1 MGQTFAKRADPA
13 VRKKVC
19 LLVDAD
25 NACPQD
31 IDKVLEV
38 ANGLGD
44 VVTKRLYGGGQTL
57 EAWKSAALRH
67 RVHVEHQYSY
77 TKGKNATDMAMTIGA
92 MDLLRDG
99 KHDVFCLMT
108 SDSDFTPLVHRL
120 CKDGAEVH
128 GFGSSLA
135 PKALVESCGKSWHE
149 IRTIQAP
156 STIPRSKGVVT
167 SPVIK
172 KAVVCH
178 EQVVKKAVCPQTRS
192 ATLRER
198 IDASPA
204 LKRKIAGAVTS
215 NTTNGK
221 AALNAIGVTLTE
233 CELPGK
239 LKMVLDALGY
249 DVVVTGD
256 GRDHVRC

>member
-1 MGQTFAKRADPA
+1 MGQTFAKRTGPV
-13 VRKKVC
+13 VRRRVC

-25 NACPQD
+25 NACHKD
-31 IDKVLEV
+31 IDKVMEV
-38 ANGLGD
+38 ADALGD
-44 VVTKRLYGGGQTL
+44 VVTKRIYGGGQIL
-57 EAWKSAALRH
+57 ESWKSAALRH
-67 RVHVEHQYSY
+67 HFDVAHQYAY
-77 TKGKNATDMAMTIGA
+77 TKGKNASDLAMTIGA

-135 PKALVESCGKSWHE
+135 PKALVDSCGKSWHE
-149 IRTIQAP
+149 IRTVP
-156 STIPRSKGVVT
+156 GPPV
-167 SPVIK
+167 SPGN
-172 KAVVCH
+172 KAVVGPG
-178 EQVVKKAVCPQTRS
+178 VKKPVVCPQTRS

-198 IDASPA
+198 IEASPA

-239 LKMVLDALGY
+239 LRMVLEALGY